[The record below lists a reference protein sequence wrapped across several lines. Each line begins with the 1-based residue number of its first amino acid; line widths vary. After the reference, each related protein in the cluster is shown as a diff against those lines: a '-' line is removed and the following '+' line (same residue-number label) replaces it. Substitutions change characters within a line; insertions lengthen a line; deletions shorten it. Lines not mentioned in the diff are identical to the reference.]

1 MMAKEFHDVI
11 SIGQKIRQMSE
22 WLETTAPVCASEQKH
37 LEEGSQERVYW
48 LYGYLAA
55 LKDVLQFITGS
66 TKVADRALR
75 RVEKGPKATP
85 EANHF

>member
-66 TKVADRALR
+66 TKVADCALR
-75 RVEKGPKATP
+75 RVEKRPTATP

>member
-1 MMAKEFHDVI
+1 MPTEFHDVT
-11 SIGQKIRQMSE
+11 SVGQKIEQMSE
-22 WLETTAPVCASEQKH
+22 WLESTAPLCATEQKN

-55 LKDVLQFITGS
+55 LKDVLRFLTGS
-66 TKVADRALR
+66 SEVADCALP
-75 RVEKGPKATP
+75 RVKERPTAIP